1 MPNIFDQF
9 DEPKTANIFDQ
20 FDAPQKPVESRG
32 VGGFLKDTGLD
43 VAKGV
48 VGFGES
54 VVGLGNLASFG
65 MLGKAAESVGYDPK
79 QTSAFL
85 SGLQSDA
92 RQQSDREVADTKG
105 FWNTLGALGTHPDVL
120 FGNIVESLPGTVGA
134 GAVGGMLVKRL
145 AATAATEATALG
157 LTEKAATDF
166 IAQKVRDQTFK
177 IAAAAG
183 GAEGAQTAGSIAEAG
198 RQGGKDWS
206 DYVAPALAAGL
217 GTAAIGMVSGK
228 IGQKLGIG
236 DVETD
241 IAARTAGVKGVAT
254 SQGGAFKRIGGE
266 MLKEGAL
273 EEMPQSYQEQAFQNL
288 RPANHG
294 KKAPAKPRH
303 KV

>member
-1 MPNIFDQF
+1 MTNRFDQF
-9 DEPKTANIFDQ
+9 DEPQTVNRFDQ
-20 FDAPQKPVESRG
+20 FDTPPKPIESRG

-48 VGFGES
+48 VGLGES

-65 MLGKAAESVGYDPK
+65 MLGKVAEAVGYDPK

-92 RQQSDREVADTKG
+92 RQQSDREVSETKG

-134 GAVGGMLVKRL
+134 GAVGGMLVKKL

-166 IAQKVRDQTFK
+166 IASKVKEQTFK

-183 GAEGAQTAGSIAEAG
+183 GAEGAQTAGSIAESG
-198 RQGGKDWS
+198 RN
-206 DYVAPALAAGL
+206 L
-217 GTAAIGMVSGK
+217 GK
-228 IGQKLGIG
+228 IGTNTLCPRWPRAWARPQSAWFRARLGRSSAL
-236 DVETD
+236 V
-241 IAARTAGVKGVAT
+241 
-254 SQGGAFKRIGGE
+254 
-266 MLKEGAL
+266 MLKPTLQPGPLA
-273 EEMPQSYQEQAFQNL
+273 SVA
-288 RPANHG
+288 
-294 KKAPAKPRH
+294 
-303 KV
+303 

>member
-1 MPNIFDQF
+1 MPNYFDQF
-9 DEPKTANIFDQ
+9 DEPKTSNYFDQ

-48 VGFGES
+48 VGLGES
-54 VVGLGNLASFG
+54 VVGLGNLASFS

-85 SGLQSDA
+85 AGLQSDA
-92 RQQSDREVADTKG
+92 RQKSDREVADTKG

-177 IAAAAG
+177 IAAAAS
-183 GAEGAQTAGSIAEAG
+183 GAEGAQTAGSIAESG
-198 RQGGKDWS
+198 RQAGKDWS

-217 GTAAIGMVSGK
+217 G
-228 IGQKLGIG
+228 Q
-236 DVETD
+236 
-241 IAARTAGVKGVAT
+241 
-254 SQGGAFKRIGGE
+254 
-266 MLKEGAL
+266 
-273 EEMPQSYQEQAFQNL
+273 PQSAWC
-288 RPANHG
+288 PARSG
-294 KKAPAKPRH
+294 RSSELATLKPTLQPVPLASR
-303 KV
+303 V